1 MAVQPP
7 PADQRIVIENVAIAT
22 VDANDTE
29 YARGH
34 VVILGNTIESVG
46 DGPAPA
52 WLDNVVRRINGEG
65 HLITPGLVNTHH
77 HFYQWITRGLAQD
90 DILFDWLVALYPTW
104 ARIDE
109 KLVHAA
115 SQGSAAALLKSGC
128 TTASDHHYVFPK
140 DGGDVLGASIEAV
153 QELGLRFTAL
163 RGSMDRSKKDGG
175 LPPDHAVEALD
186 DILAASEA
194 AVDTYH
200 DSSFGSMLHVAIA
213 PCSPFSVSTDLLRQS
228 AELARRKGVR
238 LHTHGSE
245 TAEEEQFCKELFGMG
260 PTDYFESVGW
270 LGEDVWMAHCVYMN
284 DSDIAKFAETGT
296 GVAHCPSSNARLAAG
311 IARVPDMLRAGV
323 PVGLGVDGTASNE
336 SGELGTE
343 LRNALLINRLHG
355 SPTALTGRQAL
366 RLGTMGGAR
375 VLGRQNE
382 IGSIEV
388 GKLADLALWKID
400 GVMHSSIAD
409 PVAALTFGAL
419 PPLSV
424 LFVNGNAVV
433 EKGQLTTVNEDR
445 IARDCAR
452 AARELAARPV

>member
-34 VVILGNTIESVG
+34 VVVLGNKIESVG
-46 DGPAPA
+46 DGPAPQ

-90 DILFDWLVALYPTW
+90 NILFDWLVALYPTW
-104 ARIDE
+104 ARIDD

-115 SQGSAAALLKSGC
+115 AQGSAAALLKSGC
-128 TTASDHHYVFPK
+128 TTASDHHYVFPE
-140 DGGDVLGASIEAV
+140 DGGDILGAEIEAV
-153 QELGLRFTAL
+153 QELGMRFTAL

-175 LPPDHAVEALD
+175 LPPDHAVEKTE
-186 DILAASEA
+186 DILIASEA
-194 AVDTYH
+194 AVDRYH
-200 DSSFGSMLHVAIA
+200 DSSFDSMLQIAIA
-213 PCSPFSVSTDLLRQS
+213 PCSPFSVSTELMREAAL
-228 AELARRKGVR
+228 LARRKGVR

-260 PTDYFESVGW
+260 PTDYFESTGW
-270 LGEDVWMAHCVYMN
+270 LGEDVWMAHCVHMN

-311 IARVPDMLRAGV
+311 IARVPDMLKAGV

-355 SPTALTGRQAL
+355 RPDALTARSSL

-388 GKLADLALWKID
+388 GKLADLALWKVD
-400 GVMHSSIAD
+400 GIMHSSIAD
-409 PVAALTFGAL
+409 PVAALTLGAL
-419 PPLSV
+419 PPLA
-424 LFVNGNAVV
+424 LLLVNGNAVV
-433 EKGQLTTVNEDR
+433 EKGNLTTVNEDR
-445 IARDCAR
+445 IAQDCAR
-452 AARELAARPV
+452 AAKELAARG

>member
-22 VDANDTE
+22 VDAADTE

-34 VVILGNTIESVG
+34 VVILGNRIESVG
-46 DGPAPA
+46 DGPAPN

-109 KLVHAA
+109 NLVHAA

-175 LPPDHAVEALD
+175 LPPDHAVEELD

-194 AVDTYH
+194 AVDRYH

-270 LGEDVWMAHCVYMN
+270 LGEDVWMAHCVHMN

-311 IARVPDMLRAGV
+311 IARVPDMLKAGV

-382 IGSIEV
+382 IGSIEA

-419 PPLSV
+419 PPLAV

-433 EKGQLTTVNEDR
+433 EKGELTSVNEDR
-445 IARDCAR
+445 IARACAR
-452 AARELAARPV
+452 AAKELAARPV